1 MLPDTVF
8 IQSLQS
14 EFKQLNNFTS
24 NYLIMDLLLVH
35 KYFILNGELTGIK
48 QFDSSG
54 NEGGIYE
61 VLRVVDGIPLFL
73 EDHLERFFHSAQ
85 LAGIN
90 IGYSDTQIGDF
101 LKILIAKNK
110 VESGNIL
117 ISCKINLEAF
127 FISHVYP
134 SDKMYS
140 EGINCGILK
149 AERENPNAKVLHTT
163 VRNRADQIIS
173 EKGFYEV
180 LLIDHLGKVTEGSR
194 SNVFFVKGNEI
205 VTPPSNRVLG
215 GITRQ
220 KTMQLAADLNIQL
233 VEKEVSFSELQLY
246 DAVFITGTSPKI
258 LPVVKIDAF
267 KFNPQNKIVGQLIKS
282 YNELIEM
289 YVKKS
294 V

>member
-24 NYLIMDLLLVH
+24 NYLIMDLLPVH

-267 KFNPQNKIVGQLIKS
+267 KFNQQNKIVGQLIKS

>member
-24 NYLIMDLLLVH
+24 NYLIMDLLPVH

>member
-1 MLPDTVF
+1 
-8 IQSLQS
+8 
-14 EFKQLNNFTS
+14 
-24 NYLIMDLLLVH
+24 MDLLPVH

-48 QFDSSG
+48 QFDSSE

-90 IGYSDTQIGDF
+90 IGYSDTQIRDF
-101 LKILIAKNK
+101 LKNLIARNK

-134 SDKMYS
+134 TDKMYS

-194 SNVFFVKGNEI
+194 SNVFFVNENEI
-205 VTPPSNRVLG
+205 VTPPSNRVLV

-220 KTMQLAADLNIQL
+220 KTLQLAADLNIQL
-233 VEKEVSFSELQLY
+233 VEKEVNFSELQLF